1 VHGFGMPGRTLTM
14 NIFGQGFFGQ
24 PKITSNQFGTRFGVL
39 HDRGNV
45 LVTHVTVRGGSR
57 LGWHTLTVRLANGRT
72 CKANY
77 LVKK

>member
-1 VHGFGMPGRTLTM
+1 M
-14 NIFGQGFFGQ
+14 NIFGSGFYAQ
-24 PKITSNQFGTRFGVL
+24 PKVISNQLGTRFGVL

-45 LVTHVTVRGGSR
+45 LVTHVTVRGGSH
-57 LGWHTLTVRLANGRT
+57 LGWHTLTVRLANGRS